1 MANMRHRSPLPLGGA
16 DNNDIGGDSSS
27 TSRHV
32 YVHHINEQQQPQQ
45 QAAAPQYAP
54 QPPQYYPQPQ
64 VMPMPVPMPMPM
76 PMFGGC
82 GGGGGY
88 GHYQQ
93 PPQPPVIVV
102 NGGGGNSGGRG
113 GDVEKAAKKDDG
125 GGDSGGGGGG
135 GGKTKPKTFSAVML
149 ASTIFCIIG
158 SLLGFICVGKVY
170 DVFEHSLDNNNNNNN
185 NESDY
190 FIINRTVALSVGAAA
205 ILLFWISFML
215 AFYAGMK
222 YKIKHGKGS
231 SKDGKCCRDGLFIA
245 GLVLFGLTFMNN
257 LIILVLAFDDGA
269 RIYPEAVLSAVFGS
283 IAAWLC
289 VFGWAELVRRS

>member
-1 MANMRHRSPLPLGGA
+1 MRQRSPLPLGVD
-16 DNNDIGGDSSS
+16 DNDMGDSS

-32 YVHHINEQQQPQQ
+32 YVHHINEQQQQQ
-45 QAAAPQYAP
+45 AAPQYAP
-54 QPPQYYPQPQ
+54 PPQPQYYPQPQ
-64 VMPMPVPMPMPM
+64 VMPVPMPFPQPM

-82 GGGGGY
+82 GGGGY
-88 GHYQQ
+88 NHYQ
-93 PPQPPVIVV
+93 PPQQPPVIVV
-102 NGGGGNSGGRG
+102 NGGGNGNSGGGGGG
-113 GDVEKAAKKDDG
+113 GDAEKAAKKDDDGGG
-125 GGDSGGGGGG
+125 GGDSGGGDSG
-135 GGKTKPKTFSAVML
+135 GGKTKTFSSVML

-158 SLLGFICVGKVY
+158 SILGFICVGKVY
-170 DVFEHSLDNNNNNNN
+170 DVFEHSIDNDNN

-190 FIINRTVALSVGAAA
+190 FMINRTVALSVGAAA

-231 SKDGKCCRDGLFIA
+231 KEGKCCRDGLLIA

-269 RIYPEAVLSAVFGS
+269 RIYPEACLSAVFGS

>member
-1 MANMRHRSPLPLGGA
+1 MRQRSPLPLGV
-16 DNNDIGGDSSS
+16 DDNDIGDSS

-32 YVHHINEQQQPQQ
+32 YVHHINEQQQQQ
-45 QAAAPQYAP
+45 QAAPQYAP
-54 QPPQYYPQPQ
+54 PPQPQYYPQPPQ
-64 VMPMPVPMPMPM
+64 VMPMPIPFPQPMPMPM
-76 PMFGGC
+76 YGGC
-82 GGGGGY
+82 GHGGGY
-88 GHYQQ
+88 NHYQP

-102 NGGGGNSGGRG
+102 NGGGGNNSGGGGGG
-113 GDVEKAAKKDDG
+113 GDAEKAAKKDDDGAG

-135 GGKTKPKTFSAVML
+135 GTTKKFSAVML
-149 ASTIFCIIG
+149 ASTIFTIIG
-158 SLLGFICVGKVY
+158 SILGFICVGKVY
-170 DVFEHSLDNNNNNNN
+170 DVFEHSIDNNNNNN

-190 FIINRTVALSVGAAA
+190 FMINRTVALSVGAAA

-222 YKIKHGKGS
+222 YKIKHGKGN
-231 SKDGKCCRDGLFIA
+231 KDGKCCRDGLLIA